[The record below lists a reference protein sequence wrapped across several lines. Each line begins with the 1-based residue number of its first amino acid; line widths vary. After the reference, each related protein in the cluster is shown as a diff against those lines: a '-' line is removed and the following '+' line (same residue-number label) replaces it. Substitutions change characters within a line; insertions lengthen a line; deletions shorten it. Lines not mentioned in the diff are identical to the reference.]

1 MHKVLTVCDIAAAPQ
16 AIATRA
22 GAVTMSLVKPPV
34 GRYLNSTSRIVPV
47 VQSLFCALCL
57 LATTTLAAPASPV
70 TSVTQAETEHLLA
83 FVAKSGCKFNR
94 NGNWYSGKE
103 AAGHLQRKYNYLAE
117 RGAVTSTEA
126 FIDLGASRS
135 SISGKPYWVRCASA
149 EPVPSAEWLTSELT
163 KYRKMRGK

>member
-1 MHKVLTVCDIAAAPQ
+1 
-16 AIATRA
+16 
-22 GAVTMSLVKPPV
+22 MSPANPPV
-34 GRYLNSTSRIVPV
+34 DRYLNSTSRIVPV
-47 VQSLFCALCL
+47 VQSLFCSLCL
-57 LATTTLAAPASPV
+57 LATTTLAAPPS
-70 TSVTQAETEHLLA
+70 SVTQAETEHLLA

-94 NGNWYSGKE
+94 NGSWYSGKE
-103 AAGHLQRKYNYLAE
+103 AAAHLQRKYNYLAE